1 MRGYY
6 RVHGPFSKLVDGRT
20 TARFPPRKT
29 FATGGRRLGIVGSRN
44 DGTVRVIIGMDP
56 HKRSATIEIING
68 RENVLAQGRF
78 GADRD
83 GYQAMLKLGR
93 QHKDRIWAVE
103 GCAGIGR
110 HIAQRLVADGET
122 VLDVPVKLSARV
134 RLFDTAQGRKTDPAD
149 AHCVAVAALR
159 ANGLRPVSVEDAPSR

>member
-103 GCAGIGR
+103 GCDVLAQTAVLHRVVVVVAG
-110 HIAQRLVADGET
+110 
-122 VLDVPVKLSARV
+122 LDVCLRGGLSTAVHVIKHEGAEPLHEQTHDLRSG
-134 RLFDTAQGRKTDPAD
+134 RLGRAPA
-149 AHCVAVAALR
+149 AF
-159 ANGLRPVSVEDAPSR
+159 